1 LRAITPRRRVLGQL
15 EEHLHRQL
23 LGARRVANHAC
34 DYAGDSLV
42 LTKEDGFQIEIRVAN
57 LRITRQFRRYFVWPV
72 HTTITPLGVRL

>member
-1 LRAITPRRRVLGQL
+1 
-15 EEHLHRQL
+15 
-23 LGARRVANHAC
+23 VANHAC